1 MLAPLDYKPTHT
13 ATAIHILPTAFSI
26 PGNDDYAT
34 DPFTSKALYF
44 SKAFYEL
51 GYKVYFYGV
60 EGGAENVECTEYIN
74 IVSKDSFFNTY
85 PTPHDTR
92 KDHFSKSEGSAWN
105 DFRENGIKE
114 VQKRIVDPKKDLIFS
129 FFGHPHKAITDA
141 SRLITIEPGIGHP
154 GSYANYRVFESYA
167 WQNFVYGQEGRD
179 ASEKWPHSYDH
190 VIPPSFYPEIYDF
203 SDEKDDYLMFM
214 GRVNFGKGITL
225 AVELANYLDKKLLV
239 AGMGDLESCI
249 PKENL
254 THRIEHLGVLGHKE
268 KVKYLSKA
276 KAFICASQYIEPFG
290 HVVAEAS
297 LCGTPVISTDL
308 GAFSENVIHGKT
320 GFRCKVYSDFI
331 NAVENIDTIKPL
343 VCRQSAIDRYSIKNV
358 LPQYLKYFNDI
369 LTLYVDKRGW
379 YTVN

>member
-1 MLAPLDYKPTHT
+1 MLTPLDYKPTHT

-141 SRLITIEPGIGHP
+141 SRLITIEPGI
-154 GSYANYRVFESYA
+154 
-167 WQNFVYGQEGRD
+167 
-179 ASEKWPHSYDH
+179 
-190 VIPPSFYPEIYDF
+190 
-203 SDEKDDYLMFM
+203 
-214 GRVNFGKGITL
+214 
-225 AVELANYLDKKLLV
+225 
-239 AGMGDLESCI
+239 
-249 PKENL
+249 
-254 THRIEHLGVLGHKE
+254 
-268 KVKYLSKA
+268 
-276 KAFICASQYIEPFG
+276 
-290 HVVAEAS
+290 
-297 LCGTPVISTDL
+297 
-308 GAFSENVIHGKT
+308 
-320 GFRCKVYSDFI
+320 
-331 NAVENIDTIKPL
+331 
-343 VCRQSAIDRYSIKNV
+343 
-358 LPQYLKYFNDI
+358 
-369 LTLYVDKRGW
+369 
-379 YTVN
+379 